1 MKAANTKEL
10 PQNRN
15 NYCWS
20 PLRYSIY
27 GRVEKEQKERVKF
40 AFVCASKARVWNR
53 QRIEKD
59 NNSEAAHSLKPKRR
73 KRRGPVAPPEGGCV
87 LGHGIIH
94 IFTETCGPLVKFIS
108 GLL

>member
-1 MKAANTKEL
+1 MNAANTKEL

-73 KRRGPVAPPEGGCV
+73 KRRGPVAPPEKRGLCARSRNYSYF
-87 LGHGIIH
+87 HGD
-94 IFTETCGPLVKFIS
+94 LWAAR
-108 GLL
+108 